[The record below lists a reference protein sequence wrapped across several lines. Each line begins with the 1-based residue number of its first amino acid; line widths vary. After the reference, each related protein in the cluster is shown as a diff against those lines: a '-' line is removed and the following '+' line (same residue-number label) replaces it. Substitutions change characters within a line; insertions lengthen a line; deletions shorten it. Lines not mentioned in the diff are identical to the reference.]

1 MKFQCGRCGKNYL
14 VDNTDTETVDKT
26 LTIPCSACG
35 NSFCI
40 DENMAFSSASGNSMI
55 ICENCGKLVSEK
67 VKACPSCNLV
77 LDKQHEEKRI
87 DNKEYEK
94 VVVEDGKVAQPGGKE
109 KKSGKKVILAA
120 LLVLVLAAAAA
131 AFWFFS
137 TQQHTLKGTLLEPV
151 AEKMPN
157 LSGRDETQVVIMMN
171 GDTYYAKKVEKDGSI
186 VRITTKSGAV
196 VEVAKKD
203 VLDITTA
210 VIEE

>member
-14 VDNTDTETVDKT
+14 VDNTDTVDKT
-26 LTIPCSACG
+26 LTIPCSRCG

-40 DENMAFSSASGNSMI
+40 DENMAFASASGNSKI
-55 ICENCGKLVSEK
+55 VCENCGQLVIEK

-77 LDKQHEEKRI
+77 LNKQHEAKRI

-94 VVVEDGKVAQPGGKE
+94 VVVQDGKVAKNGGGKG
-109 KKSGKKVILAA
+109 GKKIILVA
-120 LLVLVLAAAAA
+120 LLVLVLAVTGG
-131 AFWFFS
+131 AFWFLS

-157 LSGRDETQVVIMMN
+157 LSGRTETQVVIMMN
-171 GDTYYAKKVEKDGSI
+171 GDTYYAEKVEKDGSI
-186 VRITTKSGAV
+186 VRITTKNGAV

>member
-14 VDNTDTETVDKT
+14 VDNTDTVDKT
-26 LTIPCSACG
+26 LTIPCSRCG

-40 DENMAFSSASGNSMI
+40 DENMAFASASGNSKI
-55 ICENCGKLVSEK
+55 ICENCGQLVIEK

-77 LDKQHEEKRI
+77 LNKQHEATRI

-94 VVVEDGKVAQPGGKE
+94 VVIQDGKVARNG
-109 KKSGKKVILAA
+109 GKKVILAA
-120 LLVLVLAAAAA
+120 LVLILAGAGA
-131 AFWFFS
+131 AFWFLS
-137 TQQHTLKGTLLEPV
+137 TQQHALKGTLLEPV

-157 LSGRDETQVVIMMN
+157 LSGRTETQVVIMMN
-171 GDTYYAKKVEKDGSI
+171 GDTYYAEKVENDESI
-186 VRITTKSGAV
+186 VRITTRNGAV
-196 VEVAKKD
+196 VEVAKKN

>member
-14 VDNTDTETVDKT
+14 VDNTDTDTVDTT

-40 DENMAFSSASGNSMI
+40 DENMAFSSASGNSKI
-55 ICENCGKLVSEK
+55 ICENCGQLVIEK
-67 VKACPSCNLV
+67 VRACPSCNLV
-77 LDKQHEEKRI
+77 LNKQHEAKRI
-87 DNKEYEK
+87 DNKEYET
-94 VVVEDGKVAQPGGKE
+94 VVVQDGKVVQPNGKKGGK
-109 KKSGKKVILAA
+109 KIILAA
-120 LLVLVLAAAAA
+120 LLVLILAGIGG

-137 TQQHTLKGTLLEPV
+137 TQQHTLQGTLLEPV

-171 GDTYYAKKVEKDGSI
+171 GQTYYAKKIEKDGSI

>member
-14 VDNTDTETVDKT
+14 VDNTDTVDKT
-26 LTIPCSACG
+26 LTIPCSRCG

-40 DENMAFSSASGNSMI
+40 DENMAFASASGNSKI
-55 ICENCGKLVSEK
+55 ICENCGQLVIEK

-77 LDKQHEEKRI
+77 LNKQHEATRI

-94 VVVEDGKVAQPGGKE
+94 VVIQDGKVARNG
-109 KKSGKKVILAA
+109 GKKVILAA
-120 LLVLVLAAAAA
+120 LVLILAGAGA
-131 AFWFFS
+131 AFWFLS
-137 TQQHTLKGTLLEPV
+137 TQQHALKGTLLEPV

-157 LSGRDETQVVIMMN
+157 LSGRTETQVVIMMN
-171 GDTYYAKKVEKDGSI
+171 GDTYYAEKVENDGPI
-186 VRITTKSGAV
+186 VRITTRNGAV
-196 VEVAKKD
+196 VEVAKKN

>member
-14 VDNTDTETVDKT
+14 VDNADTDTVDKT

-40 DENMAFSSASGNSMI
+40 DENMAFSSASGNSKI
-55 ICENCGKLVSEK
+55 ICENCGQLVIEK

-77 LDKQHEEKRI
+77 LNKQDEEKRI

-94 VVVEDGKVAQPGGKE
+94 ILVQDGKVVQPNGKKGGK
-109 KKSGKKVILAA
+109 KIILAA
-120 LLVLVLAAAAA
+120 LLVLILAGIGG

-137 TQQHTLKGTLLEPV
+137 TQQHTLQGTLLEPV

-171 GDTYYAKKVEKDGSI
+171 GQTYYAKKIEKDGSI

>member
-14 VDNTDTETVDKT
+14 VDNDTDTVDKI
-26 LTIPCSACG
+26 LTIPCSGCG

-40 DENMAFSSASGNSMI
+40 DENMAFSSASGNSKI
-55 ICENCGKLVSEK
+55 ICEKCGQLVVEK

-77 LDKQHEEKRI
+77 LNKQHEANRI

-94 VVVEDGKVAQPGGKE
+94 VVVQDGKVAQNGGK
-109 KKSGKKVILAA
+109 KGGKKVILAA
-120 LLVLVLAAAAA
+120 LLILVLAAA

-137 TQQHTLKGTLLEPV
+137 TQQHTLESTLLEPV
-151 AEKMPN
+151 AEKMSN

-171 GDTYYAKKVEKDGSI
+171 GDTYYAKKLEKNESI

-196 VEVAKKD
+196 VEVEKKD
-203 VLDITTA
+203 ILDITTA

>member
-14 VDNTDTETVDKT
+14 VDNTDTVDKT
-26 LTIPCSACG
+26 LTIPCSRCG

-40 DENMAFSSASGNSMI
+40 DENMAFSSASGNSKI
-55 ICENCGKLVSEK
+55 ICENCGQLVIEK

-77 LDKQHEEKRI
+77 LNKQHEATQI

-94 VVVEDGKVAQPGGKE
+94 VVVRDGKVAQEQTRKV
-109 KKSGKKVILAA
+109 GKKIF
-120 LLVLVLAAAAA
+120 LVVLIFLVLAGAGA
-131 AFWFFS
+131 AFWFLS
-137 TQQHTLKGTLLEPV
+137 TQQHALKDTLLEPV

-157 LSGRDETQVVIMMN
+157 LSGRTETQVVIMMN
-171 GDTYYAKKVEKDGSI
+171 GDTYYAEKVKNDGSI
-186 VRITTKSGAV
+186 VRITTKNGAV
-196 VEVAKKD
+196 VEVAEKN

>member
-14 VDNTDTETVDKT
+14 VDNTDTVDKS
-26 LTIPCSACG
+26 LTIPCSDCG

-40 DENMAFSSASGNSMI
+40 DENMSFSSASGNSMI

-120 LLVLVLAAAAA
+120 LLILVLAAAAGG

-137 TQQHTLKGTLLEPV
+137 TQQHTLNGTLLEPI

-157 LSGRDETQVVIMMN
+157 LSGREETQVVIMMN
-171 GDTYYAKKVEKDGSI
+171 GDTYYAKKLENDGSI
-186 VRITTKSGAV
+186 VRITTKNGAV
-196 VEVAKKD
+196 VEVAEKN
-203 VLDITTA
+203 VLDIAKA

>member
-14 VDNTDTETVDKT
+14 VDNTDTVDKT
-26 LTIPCSACG
+26 LTIPCSRCG

-40 DENMAFSSASGNSMI
+40 DENMAFASASGNSKI
-55 ICENCGKLVSEK
+55 VCENCGQLVSEK

-77 LDKQHEEKRI
+77 LNKQHEAKRI

-94 VVVEDGKVAQPGGKE
+94 VVVQDGKVIRNGGGKG
-109 KKSGKKVILAA
+109 GKKIILVA
-120 LLVLVLAAAAA
+120 LLILVLAVAGG
-131 AFWFFS
+131 AFWFLS
-137 TQQHTLKGTLLEPV
+137 TQQHILKGTLLEPV

-157 LSGRDETQVVIMMN
+157 LSGRTETQVVIMMN
-171 GDTYYAKKVEKDGSI
+171 GDTYYAEKVKNNGSI
-186 VRITTKSGAV
+186 VRITTKNGAV
-196 VEVAKKD
+196 VEVAKKN

>member
-14 VDNTDTETVDKT
+14 VDTADTVDKA
-26 LTIPCSACG
+26 LTIPCDRCG

-40 DENMAFSSASGNSMI
+40 DENIAFSSASGNSKI
-55 ICENCGKLVSEK
+55 ICENCGQLVIEK

-77 LDKQHEEKRI
+77 LNKQHEAKRI

-94 VVVEDGKVAQPGGKE
+94 VVVQDGKVLHKQSTK
-109 KKSGKKVILAA
+109 GKKKV
-120 LLVLVLAAAAA
+120 LLVGLFILVLAGAGG
-131 AFWFFS
+131 AFWLLS
-137 TQQHTLKGTLLEPV
+137 TQQHALQGTLLEPL

-157 LSGRDETQVVIMMN
+157 LSSRTETQVVIMMN
-171 GDTYYAKKVEKDGSI
+171 GDTYYAKKVENDGSLI
-186 VRITTKSGAV
+186 RITTKNGAV
-196 VEVAKKD
+196 VEVAEKN